1 MMCSPERFGIIYKIV
16 ETLTSKSA
24 RPQYKVFAG
33 VKYRV

>member
-1 MMCSPERFGIIYKIV
+1 MMCSPERFGIIYGIA
-16 ETLTSKSA
+16 EAMTAKSA